1 MRTKPSQEGKKR
13 KKNAEQ
19 KKKNKEEGKRLITRR
34 CGDYTDKMT
43 KLVCYVFQVR
53 WKSFDCAFPPFFLPF
68 LRPLRASFFSSKR
81 PVGGQGRGRN
91 IGSDFSI
98 KDVCYIYICL
108 FACFFVPSSNF
119 CFPHHA
125 HVFFFPFSLF
135 LAICPLTVL
144 EAVRT
149 SNEEK
154 FSAGGKTKASTTQQ
168 YVSVY
173 VFSRICVLTYCF
185 TPIQLMHLFPVF
197 LYSLCCIAV
206 KFTLTMPAVMIFF
219 FFSPLL
225 SSSSSPFLSLVFAV
239 ASFLT
244 AMRITILYRPH
255 GHALTL
261 PPLLLQM
268 SPADTPVSP

>member
-1 MRTKPSQEGKKR
+1 MFSKYGGRVSIAHSLPFFYLSYDHCVLPSFHP
-13 KKNAEQ
+13 NAQ
-19 KKKNKEEGKRLITRR
+19 LGAKEEEETLARI
-34 CGDYTDKMT
+34 
-43 KLVCYVFQVR
+43 
-53 WKSFDCAFPPFFLPF
+53 S
-68 LRPLRASFFSSKR
+68 PLRMSA
-81 PVGGQGRGRN
+81 
-91 IGSDFSI
+91 IYI
-98 KDVCYIYICL
+98 YIYIYICL

-154 FSAGGKTKASTTQQ
+154 FSAGDKTKASTTQQ

-173 VFSRICVLTYCF
+173 VFSRICVLTYCS